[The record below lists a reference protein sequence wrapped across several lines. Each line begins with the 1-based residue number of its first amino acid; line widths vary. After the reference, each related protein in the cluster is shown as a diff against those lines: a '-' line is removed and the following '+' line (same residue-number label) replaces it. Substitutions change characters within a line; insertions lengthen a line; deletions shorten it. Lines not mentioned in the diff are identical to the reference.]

1 MGIYLKKIGRWIKQ
15 SLIMLSYKLKM
26 NGCILFVMFCLQI
39 HPDARF
45 LLYIETKLISRWV
58 FFFQRGISKLQVFF
72 NCFN

>member
-26 NGCILFVMFCLQI
+26 NECILSVMFCLQI

-45 LLYIETKLISRWV
+45 LYTLK
-58 FFFQRGISKLQVFF
+58 Q
-72 NCFN
+72 N